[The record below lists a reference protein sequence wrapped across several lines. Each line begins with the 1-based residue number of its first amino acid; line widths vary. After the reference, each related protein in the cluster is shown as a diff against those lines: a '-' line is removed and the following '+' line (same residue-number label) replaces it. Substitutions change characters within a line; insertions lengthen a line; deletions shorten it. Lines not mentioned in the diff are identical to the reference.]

1 MVAKKI
7 GKFLCFLICAT
18 ASVLFFAA
26 AESEAAGATKQTL
39 PIRDQ
44 LAQGHS
50 LVSSQT
56 VPVRDEAV
64 TMRVVQME
72 RAQEEAGL
80 RMQREKCL

>member
-26 AESEAAGATKQTL
+26 AESEAAGAKQTL
-39 PIRDQ
+39 PVRDQ

-50 LVSSQT
+50 LVSSQA